1 MASSR
6 FADLRKVPKQPA
18 ARLVALANSKIKT
31 KLSVPVSAS
40 VSEVMEE
47 LASKTTD
54 VDAGVDMIR
63 VMAMALPM
71 RERVWWACMA
81 ARAVLGPSPEKI
93 PLTLD
98 AAEKWVRSPSDEL
111 REKARVAAEAA
122 GVDDPT
128 TLCATAVAF
137 CDDKLGT
144 GDLAQYDGP
153 PGASQNCVF
162 ATVAQAISVLDPDP
176 MVACNI
182 LVDRAV
188 DIARGGNGTVKHET
202 AKEPNS

>member
-81 ARAVLGPSPEKI
+81 ARDVLGPSPEKI

-98 AAEKWVRSPSDEL
+98 AAEKWVRSPSEEL
-111 REKARVAAEAA
+111 REKARVA
-122 GVDDPT
+122 
-128 TLCATAVAF
+128 
-137 CDDKLGT
+137 
-144 GDLAQYDGP
+144 
-153 PGASQNCVF
+153 

-188 DIARGGNGTVKHET
+188 DIARGGNGTVKRET